1 MGEWGLF
8 HWLSEDVD
16 KLKLVRSMTKDAE
29 QLKILDEVIA
39 HIELKKDEN
48 RD

>member
-1 MGEWGLF
+1 MGLAGWF

-16 KLKLVRSMTKDAE
+16 KLKVVRSMTKDAE

-39 HIELKKDEN
+39 DIEKNTEKGE
-48 RD
+48 